1 MKNRQRILLVDDN
14 EAIHEDIESIL
25 SINKNNSDMELRQ
38 MEDDLF
44 GATTVAEPD
53 VLAETLYEID
63 HAYQGEEAIRMV
75 DDAVEER
82 DPYSLIFMDVRLPP
96 GMNGIETIQKIWEK
110 HPYTEIVICT
120 AYRDYS
126 WDQIVR
132 NLGHTD
138 TLLFMKKPFDVTA
151 LKQTA
156 LTLTTKWN
164 LRQETIAYTDNLE
177 QEVAVRTEELQEL
190 VREHKRLKDKA
201 EKATATKSAFLA
213 TMSHEIR
220 TPMNGVMGMN
230 SLLLETELDSKQRK
244 LSEMVKKSADS
255 LLRVVNDILDFS
267 KIEAGKM
274 DIEIV
279 PFQVEEIVSDVVQNI
294 SFNAKKKALNIS
306 YELGNGVP
314 EKLMGDPTR
323 LKQLLLNFGSNA
335 VKFTEQGGVTIHVEL
350 ADQDTRVPSV
360 KYSVSDTG
368 LGIPKD
374 KQDGIFDP
382 FKQADSSTTRKFG
395 GTGLGLAI
403 CRQLI
408 ELMHG
413 SVGVESKLG
422 KGSTFWFKVP
432 LKKVSGANDQQSVA
446 SSEKSEEMGNPFEGM
461 KVLVA
466 EDDKM
471 SQLVVRKFLEKE
483 GLTVNVVN
491 TGSEALDALDKDK
504 FSAVLMDVQ
513 MPDMGGYE
521 ATELIRKKEGKTGE
535 RMPVIMLTASA
546 MAEDREESE
555 RAGADDFITKPI
567 DKKSLIDTLYKY
579 TDEIKSR
586 SEKKLEGKHES

>member
-44 GATTVAEPD
+44 GAATVAEPD

-75 DDAVEER
+75 DEAVEEG

-96 GMNGIETIQKIWEK
+96 GMNGIEAIQKIWEK

-230 SLLLETELDSKQRK
+230 SLLLETELDAKQRK

-274 DIEIV
+274 DIETV

-306 YELGNGVP
+306 YELGDGVP

-350 ADQDTRVPSV
+350 ADRDKRIPSV

-413 SVGVESKLG
+413 SVGVESEAG

-432 LKKVSGANDQQSVA
+432 LKKVSGADDQQSVA
-446 SSEKSEEMGNPFEGM
+446 STEKPEEKGNPFDGM

-491 TGSEALDALDKDK
+491 TGSEALDALDKNEY
-504 FSAVLMDVQ
+504 SAVLMDVQ

-521 ATELIRKKEGKTGE
+521 ATELIRKKEGETGE

-555 RAGADDFITKPI
+555 RAGADAFITKPI

-586 SEKKLEGKHES
+586 SEKKMEGKHES

>member
-44 GATTVAEPD
+44 GATSVAEPD

-75 DDAVEER
+75 DEAVEED

-96 GMNGIETIQKIWEK
+96 GMNGIEAIQKIWEK

-230 SLLLETELDSKQRK
+230 SLLLETELDAKQRK

-279 PFQVEEIVSDVVQNI
+279 PFQVEEIISDVVQNI

-306 YELGNGVP
+306 YEVGDGVP

-350 ADQDTRVPSV
+350 ADKDKRIPSV

-413 SVGVESKLG
+413 SVGVESEPG

-432 LKKVSGANDQQSVA
+432 LKKVSKASDQESIDNFG
-446 SSEKSEEMGNPFEGM
+446 ESEEKNNPFEGM

-483 GLTVNVVN
+483 GLTVNVVS
-491 TGSEALDALDKDK
+491 TGSEALDALEKSK

-521 ATELIRKKEGKTGE
+521 ATELIRKKESKTGK

-579 TDEIKSR
+579 TDGNKSR
-586 SEKKLEGKHES
+586 GEKKMEGKHEY